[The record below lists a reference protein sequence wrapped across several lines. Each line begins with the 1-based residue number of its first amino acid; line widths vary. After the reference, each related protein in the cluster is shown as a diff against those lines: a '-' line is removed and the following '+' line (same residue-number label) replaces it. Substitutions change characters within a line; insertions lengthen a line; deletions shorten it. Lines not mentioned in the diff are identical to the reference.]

1 MHHRTTTPLFERC
14 GCHHAAVEG
23 RHAAMVS
30 QLVWAVCSRLSY
42 LNTSTLTVRSLPSGA
57 QLW

>member
-1 MHHRTTTPLFERC
+1 
-14 GCHHAAVEG
+14 VEG